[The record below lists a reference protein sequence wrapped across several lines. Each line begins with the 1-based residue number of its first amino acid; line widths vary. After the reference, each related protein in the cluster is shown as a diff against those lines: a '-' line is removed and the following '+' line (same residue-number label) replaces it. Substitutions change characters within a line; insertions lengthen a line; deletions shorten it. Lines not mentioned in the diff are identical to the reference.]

1 MTHFE
6 KAIEDLLGVEGGYVN
21 HPNDRGGPTNWGITL
36 GVLSEWRRKKVTAED
51 VKNMKREEAIQI
63 YKAKYWDSIN
73 LDSIKSSLI
82 AELVF
87 DQSVNRGP
95 LTAAKNL
102 QEAYNSIS
110 QIWLKVDGKIGPLSV
125 SAINAAKTI
134 DLAIAFFK
142 DAQLDYATIVAK
154 NRTQAD
160 FIRGWTNR
168 THALLDRILEEVLV
182 AEDTPIKEVEED
194 PVQFSILHEILKDNP
209 VIEKVELERALGFL
223 HRAKNQNFMLYVD
236 FDLNSKDERA
246 YLIDL
251 KTGKTILKEQ
261 TTVGKFSDLNHDGW
275 ADAFGNVS
283 GSGKSSLGAM
293 LTAEEYGKS
302 VGGWS
307 KFKYALK
314 LDGLEPTLNGKVR
327 ERAIVIHDSKYAE
340 TGGRSLGCITF
351 NEKSAKFVIDKLG
364 EGSLVYCNHESLKKL
379 T

>member
-1 MTHFE
+1 MTNFE

-21 HPNDRGGPTNWGITL
+21 HPTDRGGPTNWGITL
-36 GVLSEWRRKKVTAED
+36 GVLSEWRGKKVTALD
-51 VKNMKREEAIQI
+51 VKNMPRSEAIEI

-73 LDSIKSSLI
+73 LDKIKSSLI

-102 QEAYNSIS
+102 QESYNNIS
-110 QIWLKVDGKIGPLSV
+110 KVKIAVDGKIGPLSV
-125 SAINAAKTI
+125 SAINNAKVF

-142 DAQLDYATIVAK
+142 DAQLDYATIVQK

-168 THALLDRILEEVLV
+168 THALLDNILTEAIDEQYEELEPAIIEPVEFNLLD
-182 AEDTPIKEVEED
+182 EIIKHNPIIERKEM
-194 PVQFSILHEILKDNP
+194 
-209 VIEKVELERALGFL
+209 ERALSFL
-223 HRAKNQNFMLYVD
+223 PQAKKQDHMLYVD

-251 KTGKTILKEQ
+251 KTGKSILKEQ
-261 TTVGKFSDLNHDGW
+261 TTVGKYSDANHDGW
-275 ADAFGNVS
+275 AEAFGNVS

-293 LTAEEYGKS
+293 LTGEEYGKS
-302 VGGWS
+302 IGGWS
-307 KFKYALK
+307 KFKYARK
-314 LDGLEPTLNGKVR
+314 LDGLEIGLNHKVR
-327 ERAIVIHDSKYAE
+327 ERVIVIHNSPYAE

-351 NEKSAKFVIDKLG
+351 NEQSAKTVIDTLG
-364 EGSLVYCNHESLKKL
+364 VGSLVYCNHESLKKL
-379 T
+379 